1 MTRISVND
9 IRIPQNFPM
18 PGVNKSGGNGFQA
31 VLNEQTGNDKADMVQ
46 DQDTESVQKTE
57 GKSDVERALERT
69 EAAQAAQEQTEVKAD
84 NDVSSDTSDMEEDVS
99 SEEAM
104 AVIAEM
110 LASLKQQIME
120 TLNVSEEEFAG
131 MLEQMELTEMD
142 LLDAGKLSD
151 FVLGLTG
158 AEDSLALLTDEQ
170 LLQDYQEIMN
180 ELNALLEQGSDEL
193 GISVQELGQLVETDL
208 ADIQDSMVKPADDAN
223 TETQEV
229 TGPVIEVT
237 GTVSEKEG
245 AETDRQDMQGES
257 RNHEADLQQTE
268 DVRNV
273 FQANQTVRDFQNNLT
288 QVADRFATEST
299 LTFSETT
306 RQIMDQV
313 MDYMKIQLQPE
324 VSNLE
329 MQLHPAS
336 LGTLQIQVEVRGEA
350 VTAKFIAENETV
362 KAALETQM
370 VELKEQFQQQ
380 GMKVDA
386 VEVSVQTQT
395 FEQSFEQGRQ
405 AQQAAENENR
415 PRPRRLNLSE
425 LSSESE
431 MAEMTNDAE
440 RIAVEMMAANGNTV
454 DYMA

>member
-1 MTRISVND
+1 MTRISAND
-9 IRIPQNFPM
+9 IRISQNFPM
-18 PGVNKSGGNGFQA
+18 PAVNKSSGNGFQA

-46 DQDTESVQKTE
+46 DFDAEPVQKTE
-57 GKSDVERALERT
+57 GKSDVERALERA

-120 TLNVSEEEFAG
+120 TLNISEEEFAD

-142 LLDAGKLSD
+142 LLNTGKLSD

-180 ELNALLEQGSDEL
+180 NLDEVLKQGSEEL
-193 GISVQELGQLVETDL
+193 GISVQELNQLAETDFTNM
-208 ADIQDSMVKPADDAN
+208 QDSMVKAVDDAKVEN
-223 TETQEV
+223 QEV

-245 AETDRQDMQGES
+245 MDTTQQDTHSDTQKQGT
-257 RNHEADLQQTE
+257 DLQQTE

-273 FQANQTVRDFQNNLT
+273 FQANQAVRDFQNNLT
-288 QVADRFATEST
+288 QVADSFATEST

-405 AQQAAENENR
+405 AEQASENENR

-425 LSSESE
+425 LSLESE
-431 MAEMTNDAE
+431 MVEMTNDAE
-440 RIAVEMMAANGNTV
+440 RIAVEMMTVNGNTV